1 VEGHE
6 GAFDRE
12 PDAARAAPSSRP
24 AEGAGAALPAG
35 VSNAA
40 VARALGGHRAGSEE
54 GTEQLARR
62 MFPDWPA
69 AAAPATPQ
77 PTGPPAAATPATPAA
92 TQPTGPPA
100 GTPSRGGLPASV
112 VGQADPAFRPLL
124 GSIGVRAGADA
135 TLDRLGVHGAAHGT
149 EVYLPGGVAS
159 ASGPGAQRLVAHE
172 AAHAVQS
179 GAGLTGRRSV
189 GLWSR
194 DKPSETADYQRY
206 CTYFAAEICDG
217 IGAAI
222 GRFGFA
228 SPSPH
233 LQLTAGAQPLAE
245 AVDLALPRGP
255 DLLKAL
261 DRLLGAVDEAAR
273 IIDRTRVHTQ
283 QAMAPESRPDDISM
297 WELSTGPLVWYPDV
311 AIGLSD
317 ALIGRLRESLARM
330 VPRYLD
336 ARSRAQLAAWERAAR
351 TDPGLAPEPDPRALL
366 VSHPLDALAADVL
379 TAGGAV
385 EVDLAAYRA
394 SGPAPAA
401 AALRPVRLSYLPAE
415 GLTYW
420 VRVEQPLDARREEV
434 ALALYGTTEMAYQLM
449 AAGRLFGFPWS
460 GQLLPSRQE
469 ELRRASAAGTAPVGQ
484 PGATTPSGT
493 PDPVRELL
501 ASPAAGEAAL
511 AQARAGAPFGPVAP
525 AQPLHVLVTMN
536 NSELL
541 LTAVATRAKR
551 FGVQGDVEKARADL
565 TERRRQLAG
574 GTAAGS
580 QEWTLQAEAQEGL
593 LTEVS
598 AGFAHLVELLDK
610 AAEKAD
616 PFALNLPDYYRK
628 AFRDVAEGL
637 AGAAGASLLVA
648 TARERLTTAQLGLK
662 LLPVTVME
670 GILHGLQATI
680 SGMGGRQGATGLG
693 VREEA
698 LRGRMIEL
706 RTQAADDPQAF
717 GASLDEVFGLVSDL
731 QTEVAIDSGLD
742 NVEQM
747 WKALVDSDGF
757 WANLTASIGDVIE
770 IAQLKAE
777 AQYWKDLWVDAKT
790 RWESGDRQAVKGDV
804 EGMAAD
810 PRLQK
815 WLRRVA
821 DAVHDAQIR
830 AFIGQMIA
838 MVALMLVT
846 SGVGAI
852 ARGVVGGLELGTTA
866 AFWTVQTAEA
876 VTFTA
881 GNAMMFS
888 DEVTAGGL
896 AGDFAFNL
904 FLFGTMSKIAARM
917 ERTAWAAA
925 GGLQALAV
933 EHGVP
938 MLVMGAA
945 ELAKQEVKAVW
956 ESRGRQGLSAAEVEE
971 IAGQSFVSYVAMTL
985 IARGRFMKRFT
996 DWAAGKGGKLGQA
1009 AGRALEA
1016 RREAIALAE
1025 LARTSR
1031 RPEDLDAGL
1040 RRDNEA
1046 TRAEQEVYDKLSE
1059 RLAREP
1065 RLLEELGI
1073 PLEEIQ
1079 LRLAGPEAAQ
1089 LRQAEL
1095 AGMMRQLDAGLYEV
1109 PRSQM
1114 PRLLEAMAK
1123 QGADVVPG
1131 DVDVISG
1138 RRSYSVKPDG
1148 GEPMTLVEGLDAGPG
1163 GLGRPAPTPEQAA
1176 SARRE
1181 VSAALER
1188 LAARDTA
1195 VQKLIDGM
1203 QHIPVDVL
1211 TLGGG
1216 PGGILAGATTPSARG
1231 MRSAPGV
1238 DVTEVPKV
1246 LNITAGEVEPWRARA
1261 EQLLASGGLQQGR
1274 IGQPPGEWG
1283 SAGLTRQPQEFTAD
1297 ASGFG
1302 RAEDIAD
1309 ALTMTAY
1316 EAGVVSY
1323 RGTQV
1328 RVEANPGD
1336 GSWPHDTPF
1345 RVLVRSNTTGEPKY
1359 FYARKGLNLATGP
1372 GPATRLES
1380 HGPQAKVT
1388 PEHENV
1394 LVDTGRLV
1402 YGDAIFSAPVRNKV
1416 VLISGGG
1423 ATAGWAAWTAA
1434 HSGAS
1439 RVIWLGRPVTPRPGE
1454 PLPPIPPEVVAL
1466 GERLGYGNLPP
1477 GEAEAAL
1484 RELMA
1489 FKNAVLARNTDL
1501 FLDPRVERRIGTIQE
1516 VAPAEQSGGSAQKV
1530 RVRFAGGAAEGEV
1543 FDVVGVSHGQDPA
1556 GQAHRMAGPPGL
1568 VAVLQGTAVRLK
1580 MIVREGRL
1588 VGLRGEAPADF
1599 IQVPAGSMTAEL
1611 GEFVAERDLYL
1622 KLLKEQAAD
1631 ARVPEHSRGVPGSLN
1646 RIGQTVPGLNTRV
1659 PEPGRGAATPGD
1671 RDRDRTPAR

>member
-1 VEGHE
+1 MEGHE
-6 GAFDRE
+6 GAFE
-12 PDAARAAPSSRP
+12 PEQEAARTTPSSHR
-24 AEGAGAALPAG
+24 ADGGGAALPSG

-62 MFPDWPA
+62 VFPGWPA
-69 AAAPATPQ
+69 E
-77 PTGPPAAATPATPAA
+77 ATPAA
-92 TQPTGPPA
+92 PEPA
-100 GTPSRGGLPASV
+100 GPEPAGPAPGTPPRAGLPASV
-112 VGQADPAFRPLL
+112 VGQADPAWRPLL
-124 GSIGVRAGADA
+124 GSIGVRDGADA
-135 TLDRLGVHGAAHGT
+135 ALTGLGAHGATRGT
-149 EVYLPGGVAS
+149 EVYLPGGVAG
-159 ASGPGAQRLVAHE
+159 ASGPGSQRLLAHE
-172 AAHAVQS
+172 VAHAVQS
-179 GAGLTGRRSV
+179 GAGLTGPNAV

-194 DKPSETADYQRY
+194 DQPSESANYQRY
-206 CTYFAAEICDG
+206 CTYFAAEIGDG

-222 GRFGFA
+222 GRFNLA

-233 LQLTAGAQPLAE
+233 LRLSAGAQPLAE
-245 AVDLALPRGP
+245 AVDMALPRGP

-261 DRLLGAVDEAAR
+261 DRLLGTVDETAR
-273 IIDRTRVHTQ
+273 IVDRTRVHTQ
-283 QAMAPESRPDDISM
+283 QAMAPESKPDDISM

-311 AIGLSD
+311 ASGLSD
-317 ALIGRLRESLARM
+317 ALIARLRESLARM

-336 ARSRAQLAAWERAAR
+336 ARSRAQLAAWEQAAR
-351 TDPGLAPEPDPRALL
+351 TDPALAPEPDPGALL
-366 VSHPLDALAADVL
+366 VSHPVDAL
-379 TAGGAV
+379 TAGFLTSGNTV
-385 EVDLAAYRA
+385 EVDLAAYRS

-401 AALRPVRLSYLPAE
+401 AAPRPVQISYLPAE

-420 VRVEQPLDARREEV
+420 VRVEQPPNATREEV

-460 GQLLPSRQE
+460 GQLLPSRQD
-469 ELRRASAAGTAPVGQ
+469 ELRRASSQPGAAPVGQ
-484 PGATTPSGT
+484 PGARTPSGS

-525 AQPLHVLVTMN
+525 AAPLRVLVTMN

-541 LTAVATRAKR
+541 LDAVAAQAKR
-551 FGVQGDVEKARADL
+551 FGAQREVELARADL
-565 TERRRQLAG
+565 TARRQQLASG
-574 GTAAGS
+574 AAAGI
-580 QEWTLQAEAQEGL
+580 QEWTLQAPAQEAL

-598 AGFAHLVELLDK
+598 AGFTHLVALLDK

-616 PFALNLPDYYRK
+616 PFARNLPDYYRQ
-628 AFRDVAEGL
+628 AFRNVAESL

-648 TARERLTTAQLGLK
+648 TAQERLTAAQLSLK

-670 GILHGLQATI
+670 GVLHGLQSTI
-680 SGMGGRQGATGLG
+680 GGMGGRQGATGLG
-693 VREEA
+693 AREEA
-698 LRGRMIEL
+698 LRARMIEL
-706 RTQAADDPQAF
+706 RTQAETDPQAF
-717 GASLDEVFGLVSDL
+717 GRSLEEVFALVSDL

-747 WKALVDSDGF
+747 FKALVDSDGF
-757 WANLTASIGDVIE
+757 WAGLTASINDAIE

-777 AQYWKDLWVDAKT
+777 AQHWKDLWLDAKT
-790 RWESGDRQAVKGDV
+790 RWASGDRQAVKGDI
-804 EGMAAD
+804 EGLAAD
-810 PRLQK
+810 PGQQK

-830 AFIGQMIA
+830 AFIGQLIA

-846 SGVGAI
+846 SGVGAL
-852 ARGVVGGLELGTTA
+852 ARGVVGGLEIGTSA
-866 AFWTVQTAEA
+866 AFWTVQVAEA
-876 VTFTA
+876 TTFTV
-881 GNAMMFS
+881 GNAIMFS

-904 FLFGTMSKIAARM
+904 FLFGTMSKLAARM

-925 GGLQALAV
+925 GGLKALAA

-945 ELAKQEVKAVW
+945 ELAKQEVKALW

-971 IAGQSFVSYVAMTL
+971 IAGQSFVSYAAMTL
-985 IARGRFMKRFT
+985 IARGKFMKRFT
-996 DWAAGKGGKLGQA
+996 DWAAGKGGKLGQV
-1009 AGRALEA
+1009 AGRAIEA
-1016 RREAIALAE
+1016 RKEAIALAE
-1025 LARTSR
+1025 LARSTR
-1031 RPEDLDAGL
+1031 RQEDLDSGL
-1040 RRDNEA
+1040 RRDSEA
-1046 TRAEQEVYDKLSE
+1046 TQAEQEVYNKLSE

-1065 RLLEELGI
+1065 QLLEDLGI
-1073 PLEEIQ
+1073 PLAEIEQ
-1079 LRLAGPEAAQ
+1079 RLTGPEAAQ

-1095 AGMMRQLDAGLYEV
+1095 AGLMRQLNDGIYEV

-1114 PRLLEAMAK
+1114 PRLLEAMTS
-1123 QGADVVPG
+1123 QGAEVTPG
-1131 DVDVISG
+1131 DIDVISG
-1138 RRSYSVKPDG
+1138 RRRYTVKPDG
-1148 GEPMTLVEGLDAGPG
+1148 GEPMTLVEGLEAGPG
-1163 GLGRPAPTPEQAA
+1163 GIGKAPPNPEQAA
-1176 SARRE
+1176 AARRE
-1181 VSAALER
+1181 VRAALER
-1188 LAARDTA
+1188 LAVRDTA

-1203 QHIPVDVL
+1203 QHIEVEVL

-1216 PGGILAGATTPSARG
+1216 PGGIIASATTPSARG

-1261 EQLLASGGLQQGR
+1261 ESLLASGGLQEGK
-1274 IGQPPGEWG
+1274 IGQPAGEWG
-1283 SAGLTRQPQEFTAD
+1283 STGLTRQPQEFNPD
-1297 ASGFG
+1297 ATGFG

-1323 RGTQV
+1323 RGTQM
-1328 RVEANPGD
+1328 RVEPNPGD

-1345 RVLVRSNTTGEPKY
+1345 RVLVRSGTTGEPKY

-1380 HGPQAKVT
+1380 RGQLAKVT
-1388 PEHENV
+1388 PEHEEV
-1394 LVDTGRLV
+1394 LIDSGRLL
-1402 YGDAIFSAPVRNKV
+1402 YGDAIFSASVAGKT
-1416 VLISGGG
+1416 VLVSGGG

-1434 HSGAS
+1434 ESGAA
-1439 RVIWLGRPVTPRPGE
+1439 RVIWLGRPARVRPGE
-1454 PLPPIPPEVVAL
+1454 PLPPIPPEIVAL

-1484 RELMA
+1484 RELMS
-1489 FKNAVLARNTDL
+1489 FKNAVLARNVDL
-1501 FLDPRVERRIGTIQE
+1501 FLDPRVERRVAAIEE
-1516 VAPAEQSGGSAQKV
+1516 VVPAEQAGGSAQKV

-1543 FDVVGVSHGQDPA
+1543 FDIVGISHGQDAA
-1556 GQAHRMAGPPGL
+1556 GQAHRAAGPPGL
-1568 VAVLQGTAVRLK
+1568 VAVLKGTDVQLRV
-1580 MIVREGRL
+1580 IVREGRL

-1599 IQVPAGSMTAEL
+1599 VQVPAGSMTPEL
-1611 GEFVAERDLYL
+1611 AEFVAPAEKALYVDLL
-1622 KLLKEQAAD
+1622 TRQAAD

-1659 PEPGRGAATPGD
+1659 PEPGKGAAVPGD
-1671 RDRDRTPAR
+1671 RDRDRRPAR

>member
-1 VEGHE
+1 MEGQDR
-6 GAFDRE
+6 AFDAE
-12 PDAARAAPSSRP
+12 PEAARATPSSRRP
-24 AEGAGAALPAG
+24 DGGGVALPPG

-40 VARALGGHRAGSEE
+40 VARALGGHSAGSEE

-62 MFPDWPA
+62 VFPDWPA
-69 AAAPATPQ
+69 E
-77 PTGPPAAATPATPAA
+77 ATPAA
-92 TQPTGPPA
+92 PADNGTGK
-100 GTPSRGGLPASV
+100 PSRSGLPASV
-112 VGQADPAFRPLL
+112 VGQAAPAWRPLL
-124 GSIGVRAGADA
+124 GTIGVHDGADA
-135 TLDRLGVHGAAHGT
+135 ALNRLSANAATRGT
-149 EVYLPGGVAS
+149 DVYVPGGVAG
-159 ASGPGAQRLVAHE
+159 ASGPGERRLLAHE
-172 AAHAVQS
+172 VAHAVQS
-179 GAGLTGRRSV
+179 GAGLTGANAV

-194 DKPSETADYQRY
+194 DQPSETANYQRY
-206 CTYFAAEICDG
+206 CTYFAAEIGDG

-222 GRFGFA
+222 GRFELA

-233 LQLTAGAQPLAE
+233 LHWTSGAQPLAE
-245 AVDLALPRGP
+245 AVDMALPRGP
-255 DLLKAL
+255 EMLKAL
-261 DRLLGAVDEAAR
+261 DRLLGAVDAAAR

-283 QAMAPESRPDDISM
+283 QAMAPESKPDDISM

-311 AIGLSD
+311 ATGLAD
-317 ALIGRLRESLARM
+317 VLIVRLRESLARM

-336 ARSRAQLAAWERAAR
+336 VRSRAQLAAWEQAAR
-351 TDPGLAPEPDPRALL
+351 TDPALAPEPDAGALL
-366 VSHPLDALAADVL
+366 VSHPIDVLAADVL
-379 TAGGAV
+379 TSGRAV
-385 EVDLAAYRA
+385 RVDLDAYRA

-401 AALRPVRLSYLPAE
+401 AALRPVKLSYPASE

-420 VRVEQPLDARREEV
+420 VRVEQPLDATREEV

-460 GQLLPSRQE
+460 GQLLPARQE
-469 ELRRASAAGTAPVGQ
+469 ELRKAAPPGATPVGQ
-484 PGATTPSGT
+484 PGATTPSGS

-511 AQARAGAPFGPVAP
+511 AQARDRAPFGPVAP
-525 AQPLHVLVTMN
+525 AAPLHVLVTMN

-541 LTAVATRAKR
+541 LDSVAKQAKR
-551 FGVQGDVEKARADL
+551 FGAQREVELARADL
-565 TERRRQLAG
+565 TARRRRL
-574 GTAAGS
+574 AAGDAAGI
-580 QEWTLQAEAQEGL
+580 QEWTLQAEGQESL
-593 LTEVS
+593 LGEVS
-598 AGFAHLVELLDK
+598 DGFVHLVALLDK

-616 PFALNLPDYYRK
+616 PFALNLPDYYRQ

-648 TARERLTTAQLGLK
+648 TAQERLAAAQLALK

-680 SGMGGRQGATGLG
+680 GGLGGRQGASSLG
-693 VREEA
+693 AREEA

-706 RTQAADDPQAF
+706 RTLAATDPQAF
-717 GASLDEVFGLVSDL
+717 GQSLEEVFGLVSDL
-731 QTEVAIDSGLD
+731 QTEVSIDSGLD

-747 WKALVDSDGF
+747 WKALADSDGF
-757 WANLTASIGDVIE
+757 WSRLTASINDVIE

-777 AQYWKDLWVDAKT
+777 AQHWKDLWVDAKT
-790 RWESGDRQAVKGDV
+790 RWESGDRQAVKGDI
-804 EGMAAD
+804 EGLAAD
-810 PRLQK
+810 PRQK
-815 WLRRVA
+815 EWLHRVA
-821 DAVHDAQIR
+821 EAIHDAQIR

-846 SGVGAI
+846 SGVGAL
-852 ARGVVGGLELGTTA
+852 ARGVVGGLEIGSTA
-866 AFWTVQTAEA
+866 AFWTVQTVEA
-876 VTFTA
+876 ATFTA
-881 GNAMMFS
+881 GNAIMFS

-904 FLFGTMSKIAARM
+904 FLFGTMSKLAARM

-925 GGLQALAV
+925 GGLKALAA

-938 MLVMGAA
+938 MLVMGAS
-945 ELAKQEVKAVW
+945 ELAKQEVKALW
-956 ESRGRQGLSAAEVEE
+956 ESRGKKGLSAAEVEE

-985 IARGRFMKRFT
+985 IARGKVMKRFT

-1031 RPEDLDAGL
+1031 RQEDLDGGL

-1046 TRAEQEVYDKLSE
+1046 TQAEQEVYNALNE

-1065 RLLEELGI
+1065 HLLEDLGI
-1073 PLEEIQ
+1073 PLAEIQ
-1079 LRLAGPEAAQ
+1079 QRLTGPEAVQ

-1095 AGMMRQLDAGLYEV
+1095 AGLMRQLDSGHFEV

-1114 PRLLEAMAK
+1114 PRLLEAMQS
-1123 QGADVVPG
+1123 QGARVKPG
-1131 DVDVISG
+1131 DIDVITG
-1138 RRSYSVKPDG
+1138 RRLYTVTPDG
-1148 GEPMTLVEGLDAGPG
+1148 GEPMTLIEGLDARPG
-1163 GLGRPAPTPEQAA
+1163 GIGEAAPTPEQAA
-1176 SARRE
+1176 AARRE

-1188 LAARDTA
+1188 LAVRDTA

-1203 QHIPVDVL
+1203 QHIQVDVL

-1216 PGGILAGATTPSARG
+1216 PAGIIASATTPSARG

-1238 DVTEVPKV
+1238 EVTEVPKV

-1283 SAGLTRQPQEFTAD
+1283 SAGLTRQPQEFTSD
-1297 ASGFG
+1297 ATGFG

-1316 EAGVVSY
+1316 ESGVVSY
-1323 RGTQV
+1323 RGTQM

-1402 YGDAIFSAPVRNKV
+1402 YGDAIFSAPVRGKV
-1416 VLISGGG
+1416 VLVSGGG

-1439 RVIWLGRPVTPRPGE
+1439 KVIWLGRPATPRAGE

-1501 FLDPRVERRIGTIQE
+1501 FLDPRVERRVAAIQE
-1516 VAPAEQSGGSAQKV
+1516 VAPAEQAGGSTQKV
-1530 RVRFAGGAAEGEV
+1530 RVRFAGGTAEGEV
-1543 FDVVGVSHGQDPA
+1543 FDIVGISHGQDAA

-1568 VAVLQGTAVRLK
+1568 VAVLQGTPVRLK
-1580 MIVREGRL
+1580 MIIREGRL

-1611 GEFVAERDLYL
+1611 GEFVAEKDLYL